1 MVLAF
6 LFYWGFEG
14 LVLNREGLASLCSLP
29 LRTASPFPFARR
41 DLFVGLATAQSATA
55 PLNAFPFRSPRGPY
69 QSRFERQLFFGQ
81 K

>member
-6 LFYWGFEG
+6 LFYWGFEGLVLNREG

-55 PLNAFPFRSPRGPY
+55 PLNAFPTKRDSNGAAVAGH
-69 QSRFERQLFFGQ
+69 L
-81 K
+81 